1 MPRHVILCR
10 SVLITVLVCVLTFFI
25 HTNFNTSNV
34 LTNYSTTTEVEYS
47 FEKASNSMNNNFA
60 EAQSKENNASK
71 VDAFDKSEISRQ
83 TKSEEYGAQSD
94 GNHASGTGVDV
105 IDTEKADVRREEGGY
120 DDSLEEEDNSEEDN
134 SEEDNS
140 EEDNSE
146 EDNSKE
152 DNSEEDN
159 SEEDNSEEDNTLSV
173 DDDDDDYY
181 DDDDDDYNDEKDD
194 SSENTGAIDSSK
206 EEGNDNAN
214 NFKMVSVDDDDDDDD
229 YYDDDDDYN
238 DEEDYSYENTGA
250 IDAADDDDE
259 NVDDDYYDDSLKE
272 EDISEEKK
280 NDVMKPGESIY
291 PIESAVASSDWEIT
305 LGDGKMYELVGNKMD
320 HDKTHFTQGLTYSQS
335 SDTLFESVGLYDK
348 SQVCKLNATTGVTIL
363 CKAMDS
369 KYFAEGMQVYGDAGH
384 EKLIQI
390 TWREKTGF
398 IYDALSL
405 ELIRKFQFTT
415 TRNEG
420 WGICLD
426 DSNDE
431 FIVSDGSAFLHF
443 WDVETLEEKRKL
455 KVTRQTGKRADE
467 LNELTFM
474 NGKILANVWYED
486 VLLVIDPHTGKCE
499 KEYGE

>member
-1 MPRHVILCR
+1 
-10 SVLITVLVCVLTFFI
+10 
-25 HTNFNTSNV
+25 
-34 LTNYSTTTEVEYS
+34 
-47 FEKASNSMNNNFA
+47 
-60 EAQSKENNASK
+60 
-71 VDAFDKSEISRQ
+71 
-83 TKSEEYGAQSD
+83 
-94 GNHASGTGVDV
+94 
-105 IDTEKADVRREEGGY
+105 
-120 DDSLEEEDNSEEDN
+120 
-134 SEEDNS
+134 
-140 EEDNSE
+140 
-146 EDNSKE
+146 
-152 DNSEEDN
+152 
-159 SEEDNSEEDNTLSV
+159 
-173 DDDDDDYY
+173 
-181 DDDDDDYNDEKDD
+181 
-194 SSENTGAIDSSK
+194 
-206 EEGNDNAN
+206 
-214 NFKMVSVDDDDDDDD
+214 
-229 YYDDDDDYN
+229 
-238 DEEDYSYENTGA
+238 
-250 IDAADDDDE
+250 
-259 NVDDDYYDDSLKE
+259 
-272 EDISEEKK
+272 
-280 NDVMKPGESIY
+280 MKPGESIY

-305 LGDGKMYELVGNKMD
+305 LGDGKMYELVGNKME

-363 CKAMDS
+363 CKAMES

-499 KEYGE
+499 KEYDFSSLWPKRLRQQHGGDVLNGISTSNEDGVIYMTGKLWDRMFKVKLNNF